1 MIIKPKKK
9 RENAE
14 RYWIFFLL
22 MLSFSII
29 VIYFSLNNPFL
40 TIRPFIPF
48 GHKIIL
54 FIFDTKFYLILIT
67 LFFNFGNIYQPLILF
82 YTLVIP
88 QYIYYILICLKLHFY
103 QNTFY
108 QYFLFSLYFFVI
120 GHILLKKD
128 KKTLN
133 KILTIFYV
141 VIYLFLLFFS
151 SNYLAIENNSYI
163 LGNKIISGLFLS
175 FSCYYF
181 IFYVLNVNHTNGLQ
195 LFNFIDKINN
205 NIIFVLLFIL
215 IILSIYIKAND
226 KSLTN
231 TLFLFCLIIPICGIK
246 YEIKIT
252 FNSNKRNWKDYNFA
266 SEEENNNNNIN
277 INNLLSKIKITKPI
291 KWNKTSI
298 FYDLLR
304 LVFLIF
310 FLLLISF
317 FADKFDDE
325 NLKIAFLFFSF
336 SIILFVLSKILMYW
350 MELINMTFFFLESDS
365 LNE

>member
-1 MIIKPKKK
+1 MFKIT
-9 RENAE
+9 
-14 RYWIFFLL
+14 FL
-22 MLSFSII
+22 S
-29 VIYFSLNNPFL
+29 
-40 TIRPFIPF
+40 
-48 GHKIIL
+48 K
-54 FIFDTKFYLILIT
+54 
-67 LFFNFGNIYQPLILF
+67 
-82 YTLVIP
+82 
-88 QYIYYILICLKLHFY
+88 
-103 QNTFY
+103 
-108 QYFLFSLYFFVI
+108 YFLPIFSFFI
-120 GHILLKKD
+120 KKD

-181 IFYVLNVNHTNGLQ
+181 IFYVLNINHTNGLQ

-215 IILSIYIKAND
+215 IILSIYIKTND

-231 TLFLFCLIIPICGIK
+231 ALFLFCLIIPICGIK

-252 FNSNKRNWKDYNFA
+252 FNSNKRNWKDFNFA

-317 FADKFDDE
+317 FANKFDDE